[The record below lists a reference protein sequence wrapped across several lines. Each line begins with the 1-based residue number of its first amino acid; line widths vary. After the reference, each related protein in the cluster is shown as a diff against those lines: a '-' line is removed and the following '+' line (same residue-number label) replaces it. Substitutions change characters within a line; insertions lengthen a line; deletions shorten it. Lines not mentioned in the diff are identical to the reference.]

1 MKCPD
6 CGTEN
11 LDGSVFCDDCGAN
24 LKQDSVV
31 TENVINLLPKEE
43 GNILKDTYEVVS
55 LLEKGVINKYRAVDK
70 KINKEVLILEH
81 EFRPRPSV
89 VDVEVESE
97 EIPKITAPL
106 EEDPFGRIFEL
117 FKKFEH
123 QNLIK
128 ILDYFQDK
136 GRSYLVEEFFST
148 ESFSDKILK
157 EDFKPD
163 EIQVMKWGIS
173 LCNAIDYI
181 HKNGI
186 IHRNLQPGTILI
198 TPDME
203 VKISGFERARLKS
216 EANID
221 VMVNHGFTAPEG
233 FGIGQVAVNETSDI
247 YSLAS
252 IMYRLVTRYKPG
264 VDQQGPYMTFPSF
277 KDIGVK
283 TPYPAFEKL
292 LLKALSGTQ
301 EKRHQTAQELERDL
315 ITVLETPPVNYI
327 EKGAYIRIRGSM
339 KTNVGKV
346 REINQDSMLSMQLT
360 MNECS
365 QYTQPLLFIVADGMG
380 GVADGEVA
388 SSMAIRYVSAN
399 ISKLLLDRNCSFPLD
414 SSILASAVEYANTEI
429 YNYSQQ
435 EQSRKGMGS
444 TITSALLIGNRLLI
458 AHVGDTRAYIM
469 SSKEIRQITEDHS
482 LIGRLLKMG
491 QLTPEEAKNSP
502 QKNLIYRALGT
513 NPQVEVDSY
522 EEKME
527 PGDIIL
533 ICCDGLWD
541 YFSNEEL
548 HKLVSRSKDFDK
560 TTAKLID
567 LANERGG
574 KDNITVIIFQLVS
587 IESN

>member
-70 KINKEVLILEH
+70 KANKDVLILEH

-89 VDVEVESE
+89 IDVESE
-97 EIPKITAPL
+97 EIPKVTAPL

-117 FKKFEH
+117 VKNFEH
-123 QNLIK
+123 KNLIK

-148 ESFSDKILK
+148 ESFFDKISH

-163 EIQVMKWGIS
+163 ELQVMKWGIA
-173 LCNAIDYI
+173 LCNAIGYI
-181 HKNGI
+181 HEHGI
-186 IHRNLQPGTILI
+186 IHRNLQPVTILI
-198 TPDME
+198 NPDME
-203 VKISGFERARLKS
+203 VKIAGFERSRLKT

-221 VMVNHGFTAPEG
+221 IMVNHGFTAPEG
-233 FGIGQVAVNETSDI
+233 FGIGQVSVNETSDL
-247 YSLAS
+247 YSIAS
-252 IMYRLVTRYKPG
+252 IIYRLLTRYKPG
-264 VDQQGPYMTFPSF
+264 VDQQGPYMTFPFF

-283 TPYPAFEKL
+283 TSYPALEKL

-301 EKRHQTAQELERDL
+301 EKRHQSALELEKDL
-315 ITVLETPPVNYI
+315 TTVLETPPVNYI

-388 SSMAIRYVSAN
+388 SSMAIRHVSAN
-399 ISKLLLDRNCSFPLD
+399 VSKLLLDRNCSFPLD
-414 SSILASAVEYANTEI
+414 SNILASAVEYANTEI

-469 SSKEIRQITEDHS
+469 NSKDIRQITEDHS

-527 PGDIIL
+527 PGDIVL

-587 IESN
+587 IEAN